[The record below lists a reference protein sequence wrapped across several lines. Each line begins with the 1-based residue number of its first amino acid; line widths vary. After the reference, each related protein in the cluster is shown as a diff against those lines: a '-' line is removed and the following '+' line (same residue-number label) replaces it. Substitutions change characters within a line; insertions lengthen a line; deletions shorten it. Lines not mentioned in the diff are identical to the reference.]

1 MIRGVTT
8 REDGFVFGGYHPKNS
23 GRLDRRG
30 KPMWYSPQAWEVKRQ
45 GSIRRHKTVR
55 AWITVR
61 IDRVKMFKGCSHCGY
76 KKNPAALQFHHVD
89 PKTKLY
95 NVSNMRRSSYVQW
108 GRIKDEMRKCIVI
121 CANCHSIETKESYK
135 K

>member
-1 MIRGVTT
+1 MSL
-8 REDGFVFGGYHPKNS
+8 REDFNVDIKYPHEYP
-23 GRLDRRG
+23 
-30 KPMWYSPQAWEVKRQ
+30 E
-45 GSIRRHKTVR
+45 GSE
-55 AWITVR
+55 
-61 IDRVKMFKGCSHCGY
+61 
-76 KKNPAALQFHHVD
+76 N
-89 PKTKLY
+89 KLY